1 MESISEALFKSGQ
14 LGLDFRSWA
23 REIED
28 APTAGMIA
36 DLVER
41 QEEYW
46 RFVLT
51 HRNRWRTVNFQF
63 IALSST
69 RVPADL
75 RSSMTTSDLKEFS
88 IVVFQ
93 EGEPP
98 AGELDLLNGYLPNL
112 RRLVLQIVPIKWSE
126 FFAPNLHVLRL
137 IDITHFGPSLLQLHY
152 ILDFCPILENIVI
165 KSVWSLQ
172 ETPAPTPE
180 CNRRPVVRLDRLR
193 KIVLSHIT
201 PESTRWLLEA
211 IQIPSECSVVLE
223 SDVDR
228 SPETTL
234 LPSHVPD
241 LRAKCLK
248 GASRILIK
256 VRWPSVRLRLDGLWD
271 LYLRSTNLDFARDM
285 LLWLGVAES
294 ATESDIPIEMKWD
307 KFAFATLQGNYLE
320 PISGF
325 QSICRHFIDPKCAWA
340 LSHFLQT
347 RSDGVSVSFPGI
359 GDISVST
366 IGCKWDAFKALSDVI
381 TNRRHEPA
389 DTADR
394 LGAIKFEVPKSGA
407 DQAQISV
414 PLGETSFVYLLK
426 LQKG

>member
-1 MESISEALFKSGQ
+1 MNELPKDALDDQLNSGIISKSTPIHKLPPEIPGTIFYYVMPPGWQRQSNTRKTIASVCQDWSAVVDGTPMLWSSICCADGMESISEALLKSGQ
-14 LGLDFRSWA
+14 LGFDFRSWA
-23 REIED
+23 SEIED

-41 QEEYW
+41 QEDYW

-51 HRNRWRTVNFQF
+51 HRNRWRTVNLQF
-63 IALSST
+63 IELSST

-75 RSSMTTSDLKEFS
+75 RGFMTTSDLKEFS

-93 EGEPP
+93 DGEPP
-98 AGELDLLNGYLPNL
+98 ARELDLLNGYLPNL

-137 IDITHFGPSLLQLHY
+137 IDITHYGPSLLQLHY
-152 ILDFCPILENIVI
+152 ILDYCPILEDSVI

-172 ETPAPTPE
+172 EIPAPTPE

-193 KIVLSHIT
+193 KIVVSHIT

-271 LYLRSTNLDFARDM
+271 LYLHSTNLDFARDM
-285 LLWLGVAES
+285 LLWLGVAEN
-294 ATESDIPIEMKWD
+294 ATESDIPIKMKWD
-307 KFAFATLQGNYLE
+307 KFSLATLQGNYLE

-325 QSICRHFIDPKCAWA
+325 QSIRRLLIDPKC
-340 LSHFLQT
+340 
-347 RSDGVSVSFPGI
+347 V
-359 GDISVST
+359 
-366 IGCKWDAFKALSDVI
+366 
-381 TNRRHEPA
+381 
-389 DTADR
+389 
-394 LGAIKFEVPKSGA
+394 
-407 DQAQISV
+407 
-414 PLGETSFVYLLK
+414 
-426 LQKG
+426 